1 MGGIRRRKDESEEEF
16 KQRQVKYYKD
26 KQALLELDMKESKME
41 VKEKKQDL
49 PTKAFTIDELKEL
62 NEFTKQVVG
71 LDDDDE
77 EEDGD
82 DLLEKG
88 QSKDD
93 EEDKTPAPSDNE
105 EEVAPPPSPKKKP
118 IKEKKEVKKQPKEKK
133 QPAKKQPKKLI
144 GRSINSVDKQ
154 PKVES
159 DSEDIPEEP
168 PKLVRQKGR
177 KPKVQEEVEIEDEE
191 QELPPVEK
199 FKKHLISSNKKG
211 KGAAEVKK
219 NEYAEFMF
227 G

>member
-71 LDDDDE
+71 LDDDDDE
-77 EEDGD
+77 E

-88 QSKDD
+88 QSKH
-93 EEDKTPAPSDNE
+93 EEDKTPPPSDNE
-105 EEVAPPPSPKKKP
+105 EEVTPPPSPK
-118 IKEKKEVKKQPKEKK
+118 KKQPKEKK
-133 QPAKKQPKKLI
+133 QPVKKQPVEKKQPKKLI